1 METGRGEEEIK
12 EFVKKRYARAAN
24 GSSCC
29 EPLTCCGPL
38 SRAFFVKMIGYS
50 SEELEDLPESV
61 INTVSGCGNPTAL
74 ADLRE
79 GETVLDLG
87 SGGGIDVLLAA
98 KKVGP
103 RGKVIGVD
111 MTQEMIKLANENAKN
126 VEFRLGEI
134 ESLPIENE
142 SVDVVIS
149 NCVINLSPDKDKVF
163 REAFRVLKPGRR
175 MLISDI
181 VTQGELPKKMRGSLE
196 LWAGCIAGALDEQEY
211 LRKIRDAGFRD
222 VEVLS
227 RGAFLG
233 KVYSIKVR
241 AYKPSHNPYGSE
253 TFLTASAARLR
264 HLRAHS

>member
-12 EFVKKRYARAAN
+12 EFVKKRYARVAS

-29 EPLTCCGPL
+29 EPITCCGPL
-38 SRAFFVKMIGYS
+38 SRASLAKMIGYS
-50 SEELEDLPESV
+50 SEELKDLPESV

-74 ADLRE
+74 AELRE

-87 SGGGIDVLLAA
+87 SGGGIDVFLAA

-103 RGKVIGVD
+103 KGKVIGVD
-111 MTQEMIKLANENAKN
+111 MTQEMIKIANENVRKMNAKN
-126 VEFRLGEI
+126 VKFRLGEI
-134 ESLPIENE
+134 EILPIENE

-149 NCVINLSPDKDKVF
+149 NCVINLSPDKNKVF
-163 REAFRVLKPGRR
+163 REAFRVLKPGGR

-196 LWAGCIAGALDEQEY
+196 LWAECIAGALDEQEY
-211 LRKIRDAGFRD
+211 IRKIRDAGFRD
-222 VEVLS
+222 VEILS
-227 RGAFLG
+227 KGAFLG

-241 AYKPSHNPYGSE
+241 AYKPSQTLSE
-253 TFLTASAARLR
+253 AKNF
-264 HLRAHS
+264 